1 MKKFASL
8 LFIMIIACCFVF
20 TGCSGATVS
29 MPQNYDNV
37 CSNGGFVVGVGDYLY
52 FANAYRSYSKLTDAS
67 DNDGDSVAQ
76 HSLKRVGVTDDTQK
90 SLVLDDEDNIKFEN
104 VLNKIAGYETSNMFV
119 VGEYL
124 YFTSP
129 NIHKNDSKDK
139 DNYGKYEFELSS
151 LFRIKL
157 DGSGLKE
164 IYTTETSSAKF
175 YLTGGDEQSLL
186 VYDDS
191 KILKLDCSKNETKM
205 TEVVDEVTGV
215 VFPYDLQL
223 DVEKIYYTVD
233 REEDDD
239 YTGNILKV
247 LNLKTGDS
255 QAVQGYS
262 NNKETITLVAYTGNR
277 LFYTRKGLRVAALYS
292 NDFSAGLASEKL
304 HKYEI
309 SSMNNTATLR
319 VVGDIEGYDVNC
331 FVFEYNNNIYK
342 QDLEATNDN
351 LAIKLTDLTDAKIA
365 FVDGTYVYYTSASG
379 IYRVSVLTDNI
390 QQVVDMTT
398 INTEKLDFD
407 GRYVYFYA
415 KVDGAESETEYLHR
429 ADVVACNNG
438 LIKSE
443 CIAELLEDDI
453 VDE

>member
-37 CSNGGFVVGVGDYLY
+37 YSNGGFVVGVGDYLY

-76 HSLKRVGVTDDTQK
+76 HSIKRVGVADDSQK

-191 KILKLDCSKNETKM
+191 KILKLNCSKNETKM
-205 TEVVDEVTGV
+205 TEIVDEVTSV
-215 VFPYDLQL
+215 AFPYDWQL

-239 YTGNILKV
+239 FTGNILKV
-247 LNLKTGDS
+247 LDLESGES

-262 NNKETITLVAYTGNR
+262 NNKETITLVSYTGSR
-277 LFYTRKGLRVAALYS
+277 LFYTRTGLTKEALYS
-292 NDFSAGLASEKL
+292 NDFSKGLASESE

-309 SSMNNTATLR
+309 SSMNNTATLILISN
-319 VVGDIEGYDVNC
+319 IEGYDVNC
-331 FVFEYNNNIYK
+331 FVFEYNNNIYS
-342 QDLEATNDN
+342 QDLEKKGDTYAT
-351 LAIKLTDLTDAKIA
+351 KLTDLTDAEIA

-379 IYRVSVLTDNI
+379 IYRVSVVTKDI
-390 QQVVDMTT
+390 QQVADMTT
-398 INTEKLDFD
+398 INTDRLDFD

-429 ADVVACNNG
+429 ADTFACDNG

>member
-37 CSNGGFVVGVGDYLY
+37 YSNGGFVVGVGDYLY

-76 HSLKRVGVTDDTQK
+76 HSIKRVGVANDSQK

-104 VLNKIAGYETSNMFV
+104 MLNKIAGYETSNMFV

-191 KILKLDCSKNETKM
+191 KILKLNCSKNETKM
-205 TEVVDEVTGV
+205 TEIVDEVTSV
-215 VFPYDLQL
+215 AFPYDWQL

-247 LNLKTGDS
+247 LDLESGES

-262 NNKETITLVAYTGNR
+262 NNKETITLVSYTGSR
-277 LFYTRKGLRVAALYS
+277 LFYTRTGLTKEALYS
-292 NDFSAGLASEKL
+292 NDFSNGFASESE

-309 SSMNNTATLR
+309 SSMNNTATLILISN
-319 VVGDIEGYDVNC
+319 IEDHDVNC
-331 FVFEYNNNIYK
+331 FVFEYNNNIYS
-342 QDLEATNDN
+342 QDLGKKGDTYAT
-351 LAIKLTDLTDAKIA
+351 KLTDLTDAEIA

-379 IYRVSVLTDNI
+379 IYRVSVVTKDI
-390 QQVVDMTT
+390 QQVADMTT
-398 INTEKLDFD
+398 INTDRLDFD

-429 ADVVACNNG
+429 ADTFACDNG